1 MRIFR
6 ASDGAFESCS
16 VVRQILFCYFDFIPV
31 YRQYG
36 IEGIFIA
43 SASAAAYIKQ
53 YFVIRL
59 ERKTAVFVTETDH
72 VIV

>member
-6 ASDGAFESCS
+6 ASDCAFESLS
-16 VVRQILFCYFDFIPV
+16 VVCQILFCYFNFIPIN
-31 YRQYG
+31 RQYG
-36 IEGIFIA
+36 IKSMLVA